1 MVDIL
6 RWKMSFD
13 GSHLCLK
20 TTFDGRQPSMEDE
33 LSLKT
38 TVNGKRPSMEDD
50 ILWKTTFNT
59 RRPLGEKKELLNR
72 R

>member
-20 TTFDGRQPSMEDE
+20 TTFDGRQPSMEDD
-33 LSLKT
+33 LQYTDNDS
-38 TVNGKRPSMEDD
+38 
-50 ILWKTTFNT
+50 NT
-59 RRPLGEKKELLNR
+59 DTDTDTHTSTNTDTDN
-72 R
+72 